1 LASST
6 KREQESSTVFIE
18 PMPRKPPAAQPKA
31 KMDGSTLL
39 RFLLGFETYWRLMT
53 LLFILGILAGTTAY
67 VFARPTY
74 RSTAVVR
81 VYQYVNSTQVAQN
94 GREASSSVSNR
105 GLAQM
110 LTAPYMLLEAGK
122 KVGLAGEKTTYNGFR
137 DSVVPKV
144 RVGFLGSD
152 LMQIT
157 VDTFSPKAARE
168 FCFGMVEAYEATRV
182 QRQVEFREKAL
193 GRYLEDMKVV
203 RERVSEQLD
212 SRLKF
217 EEESALAS
225 AQIELERLSDI
236 PVRLVRTKYRL
247 QEMDRIEQTIK
258 EQGGTLGTVGRL
270 SLLTS
275 LESDKQDKLAS
286 GRLVRGTMTGPQGNS
301 GPVSFQSPGADGNF
315 TQVVIQPE
323 MVDGLAPWKDLEKRK
338 RNLEERAKV
347 SQTKYLKDHP
357 EMRKLREQM
366 DEVSAAL
373 ELELE
378 VAQKSFELEY
388 LRLKEQLVDLEGK
401 LPQYYQATK
410 NYDEKRMGYDLM
422 KGGQLAWDKAHEK
435 LARNLEAM
443 ESSGDVLPLQMEF
456 RGFTEMRDEIPV
468 SPGKSQTA
476 ILGVLLG
483 LGLAFAVP
491 VLLRRLDTSVSDLNE
506 FESSLGIPGI
516 GLIPL
521 SDPEVL
527 NDINRSPSIGA
538 RVPNALLENFRLIR
552 SSILLNPSPK
562 GEPRTIMFTSA
573 RPGEG
578 KTTTACNV
586 GWAFAS
592 QGDRTIV
599 VDCDLRRGRV
609 HAVTG
614 LTNHPGLTDLLTG
627 KASLEECLQK
637 SPAENLWV
645 ITRGPVVAGTTELLN
660 TDVFSKILDQL
671 RGQFDRVIL
680 DTPPVLGLSETAFLQ
695 NHAEGVVLVV
705 RSEKTP
711 RKDVMDAFVVMEKLG
726 AHFYGFVL
734 NRVDFAKRA
743 NLYYYYY
750 YSSNYYDSN
759 WEESEMDGP
768 QPVREKMLKG

>member
-1 LASST
+1 
-6 KREQESSTVFIE
+6 
-18 PMPRKPPAAQPKA
+18 MPRKPPAAQPKA

-39 RFLLGFETYWRLMT
+39 RFLLGFETYWRLMA
-53 LLFILGILAGTTAY
+53 LLLILGILAGTVAY

-74 RSTAVVR
+74 RSTAVVQM
-81 VYQYVNSTQVAQN
+81 YSYVNTASVASN
-94 GREASSSVSNR
+94 PFGNSGMTSGRELG
-105 GLAQM
+105 GL
-110 LTAPYMLLEAGK
+110 LTSPYYILQAGK
-122 KVGLAGEKTTYNGFR
+122 RLKLATDRTTYNSFR
-137 DSVVPKV
+137 DEVVPKV
-144 RVGFLGSD
+144 RIGHMGGNVL
-152 LMQIT
+152 LIT
-157 VDTFSPKAARE
+157 VETFSPTAARE
-168 FCFGMVEAYEATRV
+168 FGRALIETYTEEKRN
-182 QRQVEFREKAL
+182 RRIEFREKAL
-193 GRYLEDMKVV
+193 GRYADELKLM
-203 RERVSEQLD
+203 RERVLGQLD
-212 SRLKF
+212 TQLKY

-236 PVRLVRTKYRL
+236 PVQLVRTKYRL
-247 QEMDRIEQTIK
+247 QEMERISQVLK
-258 EQGGTLGTVGRL
+258 DQGATLGTIGQL
-270 SLLTS
+270 SLLTTMAIDK
-275 LESDKQDKLAS
+275 SDKLSS
-286 GRLVRGTMTGPQGNS
+286 GRLVRGSQTPPVGAG
-301 GPVSFQSPGADGNF
+301 GPVRFQAPGSEGTV
-315 TQVVIQPE
+315 TQVVIQPD
-323 MVDGLAPWKDLEKRK
+323 MVEGLAPWKDLEKKK
-338 RNLEERAKV
+338 RNLEERERLNR
-347 SQTKYLKDHP
+347 SKYLTDHP
-357 EMRKLREQM
+357 EMKRLREELK
-366 DEVSAAL
+366 EVEAAL
-373 ELELE
+373 ELELDIARKTFDLE
-378 VAQKSFELEY
+378 RVRVEQELA
-388 LRLKEQLVDLEGK
+388 DLEGK
-401 LPQYYQATK
+401 LPDYYTATK
-410 NYDEKRMGYDLM
+410 SFDQKRLGYDLM
-422 KGGQLAWDKAHEK
+422 QRGQLAWASAYEK
-435 LARNLEAM
+435 LAKQLELM
-443 ESSGDVLPLQMEF
+443 DTEESPDSLQLEL
-456 RGFTEMRDEIPV
+456 RSFTEMRDQIPV

-476 ILGVLLG
+476 TMGLLLG
-483 LGLAFAVP
+483 LALAFGVP

-506 FESSLGIPGI
+506 FESTLGIPGI

-521 SDPEVL
+521 SDPDVL

-627 KASLEECLQK
+627 KASLEDCVQK

-768 QPVREKMLKG
+768 QPARGKMLKG